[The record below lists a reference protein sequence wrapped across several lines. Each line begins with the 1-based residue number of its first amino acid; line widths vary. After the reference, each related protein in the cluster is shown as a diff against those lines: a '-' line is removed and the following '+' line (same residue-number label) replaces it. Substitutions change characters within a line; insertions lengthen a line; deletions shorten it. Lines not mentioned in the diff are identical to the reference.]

1 MKTIKIKKLVST
13 FKNSVGEKHNLTIK
27 SPTVDKTPEEVHE
40 ALELLTTLDIFEE
53 ENGIKTFAE
62 VVTAK
67 YVETVKYIQ
76 FNPDAPVES
85 EPLPEKPVKN
95 PMPVSCLN
103 PFKPINYEKFVD
115 LVCPKALN
123 KVPADKLDTK
133 EEPIEL
139 DTSLPITRP
148 IKQIEVIEVNS
159 YLPVEC
165 NHSEDRSPSPTSSD
179 KKEAI
184 PKKRNGLLQKLSGI
198 STKNST

>member
-76 FNPDAPVES
+76 FNPEAPVEY
-85 EPLPEKPVKN
+85 EPLPEKPVER
-95 PMPVSCLN
+95 PVPSSI
-103 PFKPINYEKFVD
+103 KPINYEKYID
-115 LVCPKALN
+115 LVCPQALGARPDSALN
-123 KVPADKLDTK
+123 AL
-133 EEPIEL
+133 PIHRT
-139 DTSLPITRP
+139 DSIGRSLPS
-148 IKQIEVIEVNS
+148 KD
-159 YLPVEC
+159 
-165 NHSEDRSPSPTSSD
+165 SENPTSSVSD
-179 KKEAI
+179 PSPLSNEESTMTAPKNKKVKR
-184 PKKRNGLLQKLSGI
+184 KKGLIQWILQKYREKTAETS
-198 STKNST
+198 S

>member
-76 FNPDAPVES
+76 FNPEAPVES
-85 EPLPEKPVKN
+85 EPLPEKPVER
-95 PMPVSCLN
+95 PVPSSI
-103 PFKPINYEKFVD
+103 KPINYEKYID
-115 LVCPKALN
+115 LVCPQALGERPDSALN
-123 KVPADKLDTK
+123 TL
-133 EEPIEL
+133 PIHRT
-139 DTSLPITRP
+139 DNIGRSLPSKDSENPKSSISEPSLLSNEESTITTPKNKKVKRKKGL
-148 IKQIEVIEVNS
+148 IQWILQKYREKTAE
-159 YLPVEC
+159 
-165 NHSEDRSPSPTSSD
+165 TSS
-179 KKEAI
+179 
-184 PKKRNGLLQKLSGI
+184 
-198 STKNST
+198 